1 MGHISFLHPEAFF
14 LLILLVPLVIWYVLK
29 NKDIQ
34 ASLQLSTLKGFA
46 RLPKNNFA
54 MVRHLPFVLRSL
66 AIALVIVIIARPQ
79 STNTIENR
87 TTEGIDIIMALDISG
102 SMMAMDLKPDR
113 LEAAKNVAI
122 EFVSGRSDDKIGLVI
137 FAAES
142 FTQCPLTTDHAVLVN
157 LFNDIKPGMLEDG
170 TAIGM
175 GLATAVARLK
185 DSQAKS
191 KVVILLTDGMNNRG
205 DVAPITAA
213 EIAKTF
219 GVRVYTIGVGT
230 IGMAPHPIQTVFGT
244 QTQMME
250 VKIDEDA
257 LTQIAQM
264 TGGKYFR
271 ATDNTKLKEIYT
283 EIDTLEKTRI
293 DVQEYS
299 KRSEEFLPFAILAAL
314 LLLSE
319 LVLRQTVLR
328 NLP

>member
-14 LLILLVPLVIWYVLK
+14 LSILLIPLVIWYILK

-46 RLPKNNFA
+46 RLPRNNFA
-54 MVRHLPFVLRSL
+54 MIRHLPFVLRSL
-66 AIALVIVIIARPQ
+66 AIAMVIVVIARPQ

-113 LEAAKNVAI
+113 LEAAKNVAV

-205 DVAPITAA
+205 DIAPITAA

-219 GVRVYTIGVGT
+219 GVRFI
-230 IGMAPHPIQTVFGT
+230 P
-244 QTQMME
+244 
-250 VKIDEDA
+250 
-257 LTQIAQM
+257 
-264 TGGKYFR
+264 
-271 ATDNTKLKEIYT
+271 
-283 EIDTLEKTRI
+283 
-293 DVQEYS
+293 
-299 KRSEEFLPFAILAAL
+299 
-314 LLLSE
+314 
-319 LVLRQTVLR
+319 
-328 NLP
+328 